1 MPPETEQ
8 HELEMRIA
16 FLEDQIDGMN
26 QVLVT
31 QSRQI
36 DGFESE
42 LKRLVSQIRPFLD
55 QLQTNG
61 SDDTAPPPHY

>member
-26 QVLVT
+26 HVLVT

-36 DGFESE
+36 DRFESQ
-42 LKRLVSQIRPFLD
+42 LKRLVTQIRPLLD
-55 QLQTNG
+55 QFQASG
-61 SDDTAPPPHY
+61 SDDTTPPPHY

>member
-36 DGFESE
+36 DRFESE

-55 QLQTNG
+55 HLQTNG

>member
-36 DGFESE
+36 D
-42 LKRLVSQIRPFLD
+42 RIRIRTETPGV
-55 QLQTNG
+55 T
-61 SDDTAPPPHY
+61 DTSIP